1 MHVWGRANVARKSF
15 GLAIFTTLWLLCET
29 TGSAHA
35 QCNGGCAVEWSG
47 GSIRNLGGLPGSV
60 GSVANAIN
68 DGGQAAG
75 YSDLSDGTL
84 RATEWGIDSIINL
97 DGLSGSTS
105 SVASRINDAGQVVG
119 YSVVGGIPTAT
130 EWSGGIGGS
139 IINLGGLPGSTGSF
153 ADSVNDAGQAVG
165 LV

>member
-1 MHVWGRANVARKSF
+1 MQRR
-15 GLAIFTTLWLLCET
+15 
-29 TGSAHA
+29 
-35 QCNGGCAVEWSG
+35 CAVEWGG
-47 GSIRNLGGLPGSV
+47 GSIINQGGLPGAAV
-60 GSVANAIN
+60 SVANGIN

-84 RATEWGIDSIINL
+84 RATEWSIDSIINL

-105 SVASRINDAGQVVG
+105 SVASGINDAGQLVG

-139 IINLGGLPGSTGSF
+139 IINVGGLPGSAGSF
-153 ADSVNDAGQAVG
+153 ATASTTPGRRWD